1 MKYFLFEGGDVLGP
15 FSAEELWQR
24 KGFGLQSLVCPEEK
38 SADEAYWK
46 PAQSYELLATPPAVV
61 PQEETHRE
69 STTPVQRAE
78 NLIQQVNSTVGELSR
93 LDGLEPAA
101 LTTPVDQF
109 VESSPT
115 EQPANNPISVNTQT
129 VGQANPLEEYFN
141 TMRTGDLG
149 NILGIP
155 DPKVNS
161 DMNLSRVMEKE
172 FEKTDPMLSA
182 HPATEKDPFDEFT
195 PRTEQT
201 EAPQATTPDEIDR
214 QTQAQLT
221 SETNTQQ
228 TAEATPTD
236 LKSEE
241 LVSASAESKA
251 DSEATKSPSPAQS
264 ATLEQAVSALLPETA
279 PADTPTEPNSFAQHI
294 AEEPSVKLSLPTQT
308 TFEQPKQGG
317 WWIGLVGIVG
327 LLLLALG
334 AGIWLR
340 YTGGKTA
347 PSQPVAPTLP
357 AATAAKP
364 VIRENGAAPTKT
376 PPPAE
381 TKKPAPVQQAENISQ
396 EQQAIEIV
404 QNHVLDKA
412 RGTIQE
418 FFTSHYATQ
427 LAQGYAFAWSA
438 EPLHKQVYVVKYRLA
453 KTRKEPIV
461 YIFQVDTS
469 KKKLTGA
476 LNNIT
481 LDLVGKIK

>member
-1 MKYFLFEGGDVLGP
+1 
-15 FSAEELWQR
+15 
-24 KGFGLQSLVCPEEK
+24 
-38 SADEAYWK
+38 
-46 PAQSYELLATPPAVV
+46 
-61 PQEETHRE
+61 
-69 STTPVQRAE
+69 
-78 NLIQQVNSTVGELSR
+78 
-93 LDGLEPAA
+93 
-101 LTTPVDQF
+101 
-109 VESSPT
+109 
-115 EQPANNPISVNTQT
+115 
-129 VGQANPLEEYFN
+129 
-141 TMRTGDLG
+141 MRTGDLG

-381 TKKPAPVQQAENISQ
+381 TKKPAPVQQAES
-396 EQQAIEIV
+396 
-404 QNHVLDKA
+404 
-412 RGTIQE
+412 GTIQE